1 MAETKHQ
8 LEPTFPA
15 KRKPD
20 LSSEDNPQKTPK
32 LQAPL
37 GNSAIV
43 SSVSQE
49 ENPILEAPE
58 RDSSSAPDDKDIK
71 LQVDSLAEA
80 EDEDD
85 GDDVYEDED
94 DDDDAENDRG
104 EAEVDRKGKGI
115 VRDDKGKGK
124 LMVEEEDTHD
134 DEDDQDDDSD
144 SGTDISN
151 SESDLSDDPL
161 AEVDLDNI
169 LPSRTR
175 RRTVQPGVYVA
186 NDFGNNDDDS
196 DDSDA

>member
-1 MAETKHQ
+1 MAETNHQ
-8 LEPTFPA
+8 LEPTIFPA

-20 LSSEDNPQKTPK
+20 LGSEDNPQKTPK
-32 LQAPL
+32 LQPPL
-37 GNSAIV
+37 DNSTI
-43 SSVSQE
+43 VSQE
-49 ENPILEAPE
+49 KSPILEAPE
-58 RDSSSAPDDKDIK
+58 RDSSVPDDKDIK
-71 LQVDSLAEA
+71 FEADSLAEA
-80 EDEDD
+80 EDD
-85 GDDVYEDED
+85 GDDNYED
-94 DDDDAENDRG
+94 DDEDAENDRG
-104 EAEVDRKGKGI
+104 ETEVDRKGKAI

-124 LMVEEEDTHD
+124 LMVEEEDADD

-186 NDFGNNDDDS
+186 NDIGNNDDDS